1 LIDQLYAALVD
12 VWTTVALPL
21 RLARLHQPN
30 EILLGGMLR
39 ANHSRSPRVL
49 RRIIARSVVT
59 ERARTHQA
67 SNPFAL
73 HIAVALV
80 FSSMLTIRQLRYFD
94 ALARCQHFGR
104 AAEECAVSQPA
115 LSMQIRELEQ
125 FLGTELFE
133 RRSGAVILTEAGVE
147 IAQRAAAI
155 LSATRDLI
163 DLAQHRN
170 NLLSGSLCLGVI
182 PTLAPYLL
190 PYILPRLQR
199 EHPALRL
206 DLVETQTKVLLGEL
220 TRGALDVLLMA
231 LPVDN
236 PDLVS
241 LHVLT
246 DRFLLAVPADDP
258 LPENARV
265 TPSDVEKRKL
275 ILLEEGHCLR
285 DQALDYCTQARSRV
299 NASLGATSLATIMQ
313 MVACGYGVTL
323 VPEVAID
330 VELRDDRVK
339 LLRFAEP
346 QPSRSVG
353 LVWRRTSPRE
363 LDFKSLGQIIASSL
377 NGPPRQDMRIR
388 E

>member
-1 LIDQLYAALVD
+1 
-12 VWTTVALPL
+12 
-21 RLARLHQPN
+21 
-30 EILLGGMLR
+30 
-39 ANHSRSPRVL
+39 
-49 RRIIARSVVT
+49 
-59 ERARTHQA
+59 
-67 SNPFAL
+67 
-73 HIAVALV
+73 
-80 FSSMLTIRQLRYFD
+80 MLTIRQLRYFD

-133 RRSGAVILTEAGVE
+133 RRPGAVILTEVGVE

-163 DLAQHRN
+163 DLAQHRHK
-170 NLLSGSLCLGVI
+170 LLSGSLRLGVI

-190 PYILPRLQR
+190 PYVLPRLQR
-199 EHPALRL
+199 EHPTLRL
-206 DLVETQTKVLLGEL
+206 DLLETQTKVLLGEL

-241 LHVLT
+241 MHVLT

-258 LPENARV
+258 LPENTRV
-265 TPSDVEKRKL
+265 TPSDVEERKL

-313 MVACGYGVTL
+313 MVASGYGVTL

-363 LDFKSLGQIIASSL
+363 LDFKSLGQMIASSL
-377 NGPPRQDMRIR
+377 NGPRQDMRIR
-388 E
+388 R

>member
-1 LIDQLYAALVD
+1 LV
-12 VWTTVALPL
+12 
-21 RLARLHQPN
+21 
-30 EILLGGMLR
+30 
-39 ANHSRSPRVL
+39 
-49 RRIIARSVVT
+49 
-59 ERARTHQA
+59 
-67 SNPFAL
+67 
-73 HIAVALV
+73 
-80 FSSMLTIRQLRYFD
+80 
-94 ALARCQHFGR
+94 
-104 AAEECAVSQPA
+104 
-115 LSMQIRELEQ
+115 
-125 FLGTELFE
+125 
-133 RRSGAVILTEAGVE
+133 
-147 IAQRAAAI
+147 
-155 LSATRDLI
+155 
-163 DLAQHRN
+163 
-170 NLLSGSLCLGVI
+170 
-182 PTLAPYLL
+182 
-190 PYILPRLQR
+190 
-199 EHPALRL
+199 
-206 DLVETQTKVLLGEL
+206 GEL

-231 LPVDN
+231 LPGGN
-236 PDLVS
+236 PELV
-241 LHVLT
+241 LPHVLT

-265 TPSDVEKRKL
+265 TPSDVEERKL

-363 LDFKSLGQIIASSL
+363 LDFKILGQIIANPF

-388 E
+388 R